1 MDELLNVI
9 ATQRPLPVPTPP
21 QAALVLEDLIL
32 LQDQLLFSFR
42 VVLENNL
49 PLSPDVRQQLFQ
61 MHDNTSG
68 MVRNVLSKMK

>member
-1 MDELLNVI
+1 MDELLNAI
-9 ATQRPLPVPTPP
+9 ATQRPSPP
-21 QAALVLEDLIL
+21 QPPQAAALVLEDLIL

-68 MVRNVLSKMK
+68 MARKVLSKN

>member
-1 MDELLNVI
+1 MDDLLNAI
-9 ATQRPLPVPTPP
+9 ATQRPDLPTPTP

-68 MVRNVLSKMK
+68 MVRKVLK

>member
-1 MDELLNVI
+1 MDELLNAI
-9 ATQRPLPVPTPP
+9 ATQRPIPPTPP
-21 QAALVLEDLIL
+21 VAASVVLEDLIL

-49 PLSPDVRQQLFQ
+49 SLSPDVRQQLFQ